1 MNHEKNLTFSSCQ
14 EAPTLLLTSTLFVV
28 CNKIFTQVMLPTNF
42 TRVMLLR
49 FGTFAYQIANAAELS
64 CGENIARKNIPSN
77 YYSSSTSLLYPHFVY
92 SNLKKTE
99 QEEILTRM
107 SASSMSWPPST

>member
-42 TRVMLLR
+42 TWVMLPR

-64 CGENIARKNIPSN
+64 CGENIAGKNIPSN
-77 YYSSSTSLLYPHFVY
+77 YYSSSRSLLYPHFVCKT
-92 SNLKKTE
+92 KK
-99 QEEILTRM
+99 RR
-107 SASSMSWPPST
+107 AHSSKITNA

>member
-42 TRVMLLR
+42 TWVMLLR
-49 FGTFAYQIANAAELS
+49 FGTFAYQIANAAE
-64 CGENIARKNIPSN
+64 
-77 YYSSSTSLLYPHFVY
+77 
-92 SNLKKTE
+92 
-99 QEEILTRM
+99 
-107 SASSMSWPPST
+107 